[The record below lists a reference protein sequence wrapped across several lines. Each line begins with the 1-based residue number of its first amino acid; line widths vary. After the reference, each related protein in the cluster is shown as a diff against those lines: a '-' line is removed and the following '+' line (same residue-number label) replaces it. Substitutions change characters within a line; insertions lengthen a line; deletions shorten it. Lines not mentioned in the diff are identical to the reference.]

1 MHLAEELQK
10 DGDLLVQESLVEVIC
25 DTSFLIHLATRKI
38 KNIDSVN
45 TEIGQIQFV
54 VPSVVLNELRKLSKT
69 QKKKQD
75 AVTTLEFAR
84 NLKTTEMSGKFAD
97 QAIIERVRKRGGII
111 ATLDSELKNK
121 IKSLNGS
128 VMSFSSDKIVL
139 ES

>member
-1 MHLAEELQK
+1 M
-10 DGDLLVQESLVEVIC
+10 VEVIC

-54 VPSVVLNELRKLSKT
+54 VPSVVSAELERLSKN
-69 QKKKQD
+69 QEKKQD
-75 AVTTLEFAR
+75 ATATLEFTQ
-84 NLKTTEMSGKFAD
+84 NLKTIEMSGKFAD
-97 QAIIERVRKRGGII
+97 QAIIEHVRNHGGMT
-111 ATLDSELKNK
+111 ATMDKELKNK

-128 VMSFSSDKIVL
+128 IISFSNDKIVL

>member
-1 MHLAEELQK
+1 M
-10 DGDLLVQESLVEVIC
+10 VEVIC

-45 TEIGQIQFV
+45 TEIGQIEFV

-75 AVTTLEFAR
+75 AVTTLEFTR

-111 ATLDSELKNK
+111 ATVDNELKNK
-121 IKSLNGS
+121 IKNLGGS

>member
-1 MHLAEELQK
+1 M
-10 DGDLLVQESLVEVIC
+10 VEVIC

-54 VPSVVLNELRKLSKT
+54 VPSAVLNELKKLSKS

-75 AVTTLEFAR
+75 AIITLEFAR

-97 QAIIERVRKRGGII
+97 QAIIEYVRNHGGMI
-111 ATLDSELKNK
+111 ATIDKELKNK

-128 VMSFSSDKIVL
+128 IISFSNDKIVL

>member
-1 MHLAEELQK
+1 
-10 DGDLLVQESLVEVIC
+10 LVEVIC

-45 TEIGQIQFV
+45 TEIGQIEFV

-69 QKKKQD
+69 QKKTQD
-75 AVTTLEFAR
+75 EVTTHDFAR
-84 NLKTTEMSGKFAD
+84 NLNTTEMSGKFAD

-111 ATLDSELKNK
+111 ATVDNELKNK
-121 IKSLNGS
+121 IKKLGGS

>member
-1 MHLAEELQK
+1 M
-10 DGDLLVQESLVEVIC
+10 GEVIC
-25 DTSFLIHLATRKI
+25 DTSLLIHLATRKI

-45 TEIGQIQFV
+45 TEIGQVQFV

-75 AVTTLEFAR
+75 AVTTLEFTR

-111 ATLDSELKNK
+111 ATVDNELKNK
-121 IKSLNGS
+121 IKSLGGS
-128 VMSFSSDKIVL
+128 VMSLSNDKIVL

>member
-1 MHLAEELQK
+1 M
-10 DGDLLVQESLVEVIC
+10 VEVIC

-54 VPSVVLNELRKLSKT
+54 VPSVVLAELEKLSKN
-69 QKKKQD
+69 QEKKQD
-75 AVTTLEFAR
+75 ATATLELTQ
-84 NLKTTEMSGKFAD
+84 NLKTIEISGKFAD
-97 QAIIERVRKRGGII
+97 QAIIDHIRNYGGMT
-111 ATLDSELKNK
+111 ATMDKELKKK

-128 VMSFSSDKIVL
+128 IISFSNDKIVL

>member
-1 MHLAEELQK
+1 M
-10 DGDLLVQESLVEVIC
+10 VEVIC

-54 VPSVVLNELRKLSKT
+54 VPSVVLAELEKLSKN
-69 QKKKQD
+69 QEKKQD
-75 AVTTLEFAR
+75 ATATLEFAQ
-84 NLKTTEMSGKFAD
+84 NLKTVEISGKFAD
-97 QAIIERVRKRGGII
+97 QAIIDHIRNYGGMT
-111 ATLDSELKNK
+111 ATMDKELKNK

-128 VMSFSSDKIVL
+128 IISFSNDKIVL

>member
-1 MHLAEELQK
+1 M
-10 DGDLLVQESLVEVIC
+10 VEVIC

-54 VPSVVLNELRKLSKT
+54 VPSVVLGELERLSKT
-69 QKKKQD
+69 EEKKQD
-75 AVTTLEFAR
+75 ATTTLEFTQ
-84 NLKTTEMSGKFAD
+84 NLKTIEISGKFAD
-97 QAIIERVRKRGGII
+97 QAIIDHIRNHGGMT
-111 ATLDSELKNK
+111 ATMDKELKNK

-128 VMSFSSDKIVL
+128 IISFSNDRSGL

>member
-1 MHLAEELQK
+1 M
-10 DGDLLVQESLVEVIC
+10 VEVIC

-38 KNIDSVN
+38 QNIDSVN

-54 VPSVVLNELRKLSKT
+54 VPSAVLNELKKLSKT

-75 AVTTLEFAR
+75 AITALEFAR
-84 NLKTTEMSGKFAD
+84 NLKTIEMSGKFAD

-111 ATLDSELKNK
+111 ATIDNELKNK

-128 VMSFSSDKIVL
+128 VMSFSNDKIVL

>member
-1 MHLAEELQK
+1 MI
-10 DGDLLVQESLVEVIC
+10 EVIC

-54 VPSVVLNELRKLSKT
+54 VPSIVLGELEKLSKT
-69 QKKKQD
+69 EEKKQD
-75 AVTTLEFAR
+75 ATTTLEFAQ
-84 NLKTTEMSGKFAD
+84 NLKTIEISGKFAD
-97 QAIIERVRKRGGII
+97 QAIIDHVRNHGSMTSTMDK
-111 ATLDSELKNK
+111 ELKNK

-128 VMSFSSDKIVL
+128 IISFSNDKIVL

>member
-1 MHLAEELQK
+1 M
-10 DGDLLVQESLVEVIC
+10 VEVIC

-38 KNIDSVN
+38 KNVDSVN
-45 TEIGQIQFV
+45 IEIGQIEFV

-84 NLKTTEMSGKFAD
+84 NLKTTEMSGNFAD

-111 ATLDSELKNK
+111 ATVDNELKNK

-128 VMSFSSDKIVL
+128 VMSFSNDKIVL

>member
-1 MHLAEELQK
+1 M
-10 DGDLLVQESLVEVIC
+10 VEVIC

-38 KNIDSVN
+38 KNIESVN
-45 TEIGQIQFV
+45 TEIGQIEFV
-54 VPSVVLNELRKLSKT
+54 VPSVGLNELKKLSKT

-121 IKSLNGS
+121 IKNSGGS
-128 VMSFSSDKIVL
+128 IMSVSNDKIVL